1 MAGKKTL
8 EKESSSLV
16 GEVEKYSRQIWLAGL
31 GAYSKIS
38 KDGTKLFDNL
48 VEDGEKAETLVM
60 NEVDKQVDVVK
71 SSAQSAKSRVEG
83 VKDRALGK
91 WNELEEAFDK
101 RLNGAISRLG
111 VPSRNEVKE
120 LHAKVE
126 TLTEQ
131 VEKLTGISANSV
143 KTTVKPAKPATKTV
157 KPAAKAVASTVKSAA
172 TSAKSTVKSAV
183 KTADKAVEKTAEKI
197 EGKVEEKA
205 ADKPAVSASAKP
217 TETATNSKSETTQAK
232 PATSTS
238 QAASAPT
245 AASKPTPHQS

>member
-1 MAGKKTL
+1 MSGKKKL
-8 EKESSSLV
+8 EKESASLV

-126 TLTEQ
+126 TLTAQ
-131 VEKLTGISANSV
+131 VEKLTGISASSV
-143 KTTVKPAKPATKTV
+143 KAPVKPAKPAAKTV
-157 KPAAKAVASTVKSAA
+157 KPAAKTAA
-172 TSAKSTVKSAV
+172 TAAKSTVKAAA
-183 KTADKAVEKTAEKI
+183 KTADKVVDKVAEKA
-197 EGKVEEKA
+197 EKVEEKIVP
-205 ADKPAVSASAKP
+205 KPAVTVSAKP
-217 TETATNSKSETTQAK
+217 AESATGYKPEATSTAQAK
-232 PATSTS
+232 PATSAAHT
-238 QAASAPT
+238 ASAPT
-245 AASKPTPHQS
+245 ATSSTRQS

>member
-8 EKESSSLV
+8 EKEGSSLV

-126 TLTEQ
+126 VLTEQ
-131 VEKLTGISANSV
+131 VEKLTGISASSV
-143 KTTVKPAKPATKTV
+143 KATVKPAKPAAKTA
-157 KPAAKAVASTVKSAA
+157 KPAAKAVASTAKSAA
-172 TSAKSTVKSAV
+172 TSAKSTVKSAAKTV
-183 KTADKAVEKTAEKI
+183 AKTADKAVEKTAEK
-197 EGKVEEKA
+197 VAEKT
-205 ADKPAVSASAKP
+205 ADKPAVTAAAKP
-217 TETATNSKSETTQAK
+217 AETATNYKSESVQAK
-232 PATSTS
+232 PVTSTT

-245 AASKPTPHQS
+245 AASTLTPRQS